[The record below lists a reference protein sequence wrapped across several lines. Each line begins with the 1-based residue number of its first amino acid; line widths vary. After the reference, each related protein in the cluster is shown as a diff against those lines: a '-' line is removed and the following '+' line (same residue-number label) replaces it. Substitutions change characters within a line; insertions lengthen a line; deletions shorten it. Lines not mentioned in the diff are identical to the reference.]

1 MTTTRQA
8 SSPATHA
15 GENEPEPGGPAK
27 GDAAR
32 STASLPASDG
42 PTIQPQYVTLKEA
55 TAMVPLSAGS
65 MKRAIKA
72 GKLRAFKPGGKLLI
86 RPEDLQEWVETRPA
100 QADPMPVSNRPAR
113 PDSLIDQVLARRA
126 EAP

>member
-1 MTTTRQA
+1 MTSTNGTFT
-8 SSPATHA
+8 PATDT
-15 GENEPEPGGPAK
+15 GEIQTEPAGPAE

-32 STASLPASDG
+32 PTASLPASYG

-100 QADPMPVSNRPAR
+100 QSDPMPVSDRPAR

-126 EAP
+126 EVA